1 MLGQFSQGLFPI
13 YVLPQSC
20 NIIFNFYI
28 FASILKYMKHY
39 SKKDINE
46 MNRIY
51 RLNLINSCTGYKSAN
66 LIGTISTN
74 KIYNVAVFSSI
85 THLGSDPALLT
96 FIVRPTTVPRD
107 TYKNIIDTKQFTVN
121 HINVDDIEDAH
132 HTSSRYPE
140 MISEFDMTKLEKEFK
155 TELPIGVCH
164 PGIHSPQTGLVKN
177 APNCYWLEKK
187 PFQSDLRKALG
198 KEVFCENDGNCFAL
212 SEAIDG
218 AGKHYKIVYGII
230 LGSGAGGG
238 LVIDKQIVSG
248 PNGVAGEWGHNQIP
262 YFAAK
267 KENFNSNNARE
278 AEVES
283 FISGLGMAKRFNKIY
298 GKNLKTN
305 EIFELNRRHDL
316 DAERFV
322 DDFKLNLAMSL
333 STIINILDPD
343 AFIFGGG
350 VSNEIDF
357 LSEIENMVKKFVI
370 GKEYD
375 GVFLKPKFG
384 DASGVR
390 GAARLGRRTTY

>member
-1 MLGQFSQGLFPI
+1 MQIGIDVGATKIETVLLEEDGNEKHRSRTDCPKDYLTIINTIRDISQ
-13 YVLPQSC
+13 
-20 NIIFNFYI
+20 
-28 FASILKYMKHY
+28 
-39 SKKDINE
+39 
-46 MNRIY
+46 
-51 RLNLINSCTGYKSAN
+51 
-66 LIGTISTN
+66 
-74 KIYNVAVFSSI
+74 
-85 THLGSDPALLT
+85 
-96 FIVRPTTVPRD
+96 
-107 TYKNIIDTKQFTVN
+107 
-121 HINVDDIEDAH
+121 
-132 HTSSRYPE
+132 
-140 MISEFDMTKLEKEFK
+140 KLEKEFNI
-155 TELPIGVCH
+155 ELPIGVCH

-177 APNCYWLEKK
+177 APNCNWLEKK
-187 PFQSDLRKALG
+187 PFQNDLRKALG

-218 AGKHYKIVYGII
+218 SGKHYKIVYGII

-238 LVIDKQIVSG
+238 LVIDQQIVSG

-267 KENFNSNNARE
+267 KENFSSNNARE

-305 EIFELNRRHDL
+305 EIFELNRKHDL
-316 DAERFV
+316 DAERFI
-322 DDFKLNLAMSL
+322 DEFKLNLAMSL
-333 STIINILDPD
+333 SQIINILDPD

-357 LSEIENMVKKFVI
+357 LSEIESMVKKFVI
-370 GKEYD
+370 GREYD
-375 GVFLKPKFG
+375 GVFLKPKYG